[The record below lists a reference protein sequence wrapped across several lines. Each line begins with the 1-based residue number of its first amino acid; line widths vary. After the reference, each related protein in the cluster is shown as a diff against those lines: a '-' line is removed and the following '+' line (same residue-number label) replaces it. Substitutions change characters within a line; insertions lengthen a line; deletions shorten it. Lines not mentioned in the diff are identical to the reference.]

1 MTEFSYGI
9 ERLLNTPSLVQ
20 SLRTHRVGLV
30 AHPASLT
37 QDMTHTLDALIA
49 VGITPLRVFGPQH
62 GVRGDKQDNMVES
75 PDFID
80 PVHQIPVISLY
91 GHHRRPTKEMIEDLD
106 IIIFDLQ
113 DLGCRIYTY
122 ISTLHYFL
130 EAAGPTG
137 TAIWV
142 LDRPNPAGRGVDG
155 LRLEPGEESFVG
167 VASIPCRYGLTIGEL
182 AGWFNDQLSQPA
194 ALSVI
199 EMTHYDPTTAPDYGW
214 PSRLAWVNPSPNA
227 SSLNMARL
235 FSGTVLLE
243 GTLLSEG
250 RGTTTPLEVV
260 GSPEFPAAHIKHRLE
275 KNLGSELGGLRI
287 RTCFFEPTFHKHQGQ
302 LCQGLQFHTGI
313 PQFNAQDCHPYLIF
327 AYVLKLLR
335 EAQPDTA
342 LWRNHEYEYELD
354 RLPID
359 VINGGNGLRTW
370 VDDDKQGLEQL
381 RGRLDITR
389 DEWIRGTSAYY
400 RYP

>member
-9 ERLLNTPSLVQ
+9 ECLLNTPSLVQ

-167 VASIPCRYGLTIGEL
+167 VASIARHKGAEPCRRGLGNADARSGGGDARRPQRPGGACRRSGL
-182 AGWFNDQLSQPA
+182 GRK
-194 ALSVI
+194 
-199 EMTHYDPTTAPDYGW
+199 
-214 PSRLAWVNPSPNA
+214 RLARFHA
-227 SSLNMARL
+227 
-235 FSGTVLLE
+235 LLPDR
-243 GTLLSEG
+243 TS
-250 RGTTTPLEVV
+250 V
-260 GSPEFPAAHIKHRLE
+260 G
-275 KNLGSELGGLRI
+275 
-287 RTCFFEPTFHKHQGQ
+287 
-302 LCQGLQFHTGI
+302 
-313 PQFNAQDCHPYLIF
+313 
-327 AYVLKLLR
+327 
-335 EAQPDTA
+335 
-342 LWRNHEYEYELD
+342 
-354 RLPID
+354 
-359 VINGGNGLRTW
+359 
-370 VDDDKQGLEQL
+370 
-381 RGRLDITR
+381 
-389 DEWIRGTSAYY
+389 
-400 RYP
+400 